1 MCRISNNYSSK
12 EHRKPGSHQQNE
24 FSNIV
29 DTIFLGSITKGLT
42 ASVSAFYDYS
52 KIYALIW
59 LKVGTQ
65 SNFIATISRKEIWCY
80 SHPQSHFVNQFM
92 LSNSS

>member
-1 MCRISNNYSSK
+1 MHNYRLPMCKISNNYSSK

-24 FSNIV
+24 FSNVV
-29 DTIFLGSITKGLT
+29 DTVFLGSITKVLI

-52 KIYALIW
+52 KIYALIS

-65 SNFIATISRKEIWCY
+65 SNFIATINREEI
-80 SHPQSHFVNQFM
+80 
-92 LSNSS
+92 